1 MQHKNKGTTRNQE
14 ASTLARWL
22 GTRPL
27 WAELGLIALTVLF
40 GIQTL
45 RVFVPG
51 LFWVLNSRMGWGAVE
66 VGIVGFLVF
75 LTAFLAGPL
84 RRLAGDWRLIVITAG
99 GLGVLRL
106 IMQVWWGEPI
116 FNLVLAMVGTALF
129 AIFLPAYIGN
139 ARLRGGPAISRFAL
153 GLLVGLI
160 LDTAIHGAFG
170 TYDIAWQVDLLP
182 ILLTLLLVVVQCMT
196 LANFAST
203 TRANAVP
210 GGVSRSKSWTWLAI
224 GPFLFLQLLVLQN
237 IPLVA
242 TLTGWPLPIAFGS
255 VLLAQLAGLAVATW
269 LLSNMQG
276 TLWPW
281 ALGFGIGLVAI
292 LALFYQE
299 AAALTA
305 LLLLIGQ
312 VLISALIVII
322 LIGVGASTQTTGRSR
337 IATANGVGFV
347 LILVFL
353 LAYYAVYDLS
363 LPYTN
368 TIIPPIA
375 AFIVA
380 ICALGAPLAASRKIE
395 VDPKAWAVPVLA
407 LLLLVSPLIGAI
419 TWRVPEAVP
428 GEGFPIRIMTYNL
441 HNGFNTN
448 GHLDME
454 ALAQVIE
461 ESDPDI
467 VALQEISRGWVIS
480 GRLDMLMW
488 LSQRLRMP
496 YIFGPTADPIWGNAI
511 LSRYPIA
518 GYTHHGLPPRDIRLL
533 RGFTAVQIDV
543 GNGTQLQ
550 VIATHFHD
558 PEGDTDIRQLQ
569 SKAILDFWD
578 GAELTVLLGDLNA
591 KPDDREMEMLRQAG
605 LVDAA
610 AAVEGTPALTFSSDD
625 LYQRIDYIWVSPD
638 LKVAD
643 VQVPVSK
650 ASDHLGV
657 VAVIDK

>member
-14 ASTLARWL
+14 ASPLVRWL

-210 GGVSRSKSWTWLAI
+210 GEVSRSKSWTWLAI

-353 LAYYAVYDLS
+353 LAYYAVYDLN

-380 ICALGAPLAASRKIE
+380 ICALGAPLAASREIE
-395 VDPKAWAVPVLA
+395 VDHKAWAVPVLA
-407 LLLLVSPLIGAI
+407 LLLLVSPLVGAI

-518 GYTHHGLPPRDIRLL
+518 GYTHHGLPPRGIRLL

-558 PEGDTDIRQLQ
+558 PEADTDIRQLQ
-569 SKAILDFWD
+569 SQAILDFWD

-610 AAVEGTPALTFSSDD
+610 AAVEGTPALTFSSTD

-638 LKVAD
+638 LKVSD
-643 VQVPVSK
+643 VQVPMST

-657 VAVIDK
+657 VAVIDE

>member
-1 MQHKNKGTTRNQE
+1 MQKKGKATTTNQE
-14 ASTLARWL
+14 ASTLVRWL

-27 WAELGLIALTVLF
+27 WIELGLAALTVLF
-40 GIQTL
+40 GLQTL
-45 RVFVPG
+45 RVFVPS
-51 LFWVLNSRMGWGAVE
+51 LFWVLSSRMGWGAIE
-66 VGIVGFLVF
+66 VGLIGFLVF
-75 LTAFLAGPL
+75 LTAFLAL
-84 RRLAGDWRLIVITAG
+84 LFRRPASHRRTIMVTAS
-99 GLGVLRL
+99 GLGILRL
-106 IMQVWWGEPI
+106 MMQVWWGEPI
-116 FNLVLAMVGTALF
+116 FNLVLATVGTAFF
-129 AIFLPAYIGN
+129 AIFLPTYLDA
-139 ARLRGGPAISRFAL
+139 ARLRGGPAMSRFAL

-170 TYDIAWQVDLLP
+170 TYDTAWQVGLLP
-182 ILLTLLLVVVQCMT
+182 ILLTVLLVVVQWMA
-196 LANFAST
+196 LRSFLGT
-203 TRANAVP
+203 TKADAP
-210 GGVSRSKSWTWLAI
+210 AAGVSRPKAWPWLAI
-224 GPFLFLQLLVLQN
+224 GPFLFLQLIALQN

-242 TLTGWPLPIAFGS
+242 TLTGWPPPIAFGL
-255 VLLAQLAGLAVATW
+255 VLLAQLAGLAVAIW
-269 LLSNMQG
+269 LLLNMQRS
-276 TLWPW
+276 LWPW
-281 ALGFGIGLVAI
+281 ALGFGTGLVLV
-292 LALFYQE
+292 LALACQQ
-299 AAALTA
+299 AGLLAA
-305 LLLLIGQ
+305 LLLLVGQ
-312 VLISALIVII
+312 ILISALIVIV

-380 ICALGAPLAASRKIE
+380 ICALGAPLAASREIE

-407 LLLLVSPLIGAI
+407 LLLLVSPLVGAI
-419 TWRVPEAVP
+419 TWRAPQAVP
-428 GEGFPIRIMTYNL
+428 GEGFPVRIMTYNL

-518 GYTHHGLPPRDIRLL
+518 GYTQHELPPRDIRLL
-533 RGFTAVQIDV
+533 RGFTAVQVDV

-550 VIATHFHD
+550 LIATHFHD
-558 PEGDTDIRQLQ
+558 PEADTDVRQLQ
-569 SKAILDFWD
+569 SQAILDFWD
-578 GAELTVLLGDLNA
+578 GADLTVLLGDLNSR
-591 KPDDREMEMLRQAG
+591 PDDREMEMLRQAG

-610 AAVEGTPALTFSSDD
+610 AAVGGTPGLTYSS
-625 LYQRIDYIWVSPD
+625 LEPEKRIDYIWVSPD
-638 LKVAD
+638 LKVIDAES
-643 VQVPVSK
+643 PATT
-650 ASDHLGV
+650 ASDHLPV

>member
-27 WAELGLIALTVLF
+27 WAELGLVALTVLF

-45 RVFVPG
+45 RVFIPG
-51 LFWVLNSRMGWGAVE
+51 LFWVLNSRLGWGAVE

-84 RRLAGDWRLIVITAG
+84 RRLAGDWRLIVVTAG

-129 AIFLPAYIGN
+129 AIFLPTYIDN

-203 TRANAVP
+203 TRANAVA

-322 LIGVGASTQTTGRSR
+322 LIGVGAGTQTTGRSR

-380 ICALGAPLAASRKIE
+380 ICALGAPLAASREIE

-407 LLLLVSPLIGAI
+407 LLLLVSPLVGAI

-428 GEGFPIRIMTYNL
+428 GEGLPIRIMTYNL

-518 GYTHHGLPPRDIRLL
+518 GYTQHELPPRDIRLF
-533 RGFTAVQIDV
+533 RGFTAVQVDV

-550 VIATHFHD
+550 LIATHFHD
-558 PEGDTDIRQLQ
+558 PEGATDIRQLQ
-569 SKAILDFWD
+569 SQAILDFWD
-578 GAELTVLLGDLNA
+578 GAGLTVLLGDLNA

-610 AAVEGTPALTFSSDD
+610 AAVEGTPALTFSSAD

-638 LKVAD
+638 LKVSD
-643 VQVPVSK
+643 VQVPMST

>member
-1 MQHKNKGTTRNQE
+1 
-14 ASTLARWL
+14 
-22 GTRPL
+22 
-27 WAELGLIALTVLF
+27 
-40 GIQTL
+40 
-45 RVFVPG
+45 
-51 LFWVLNSRMGWGAVE
+51 
-66 VGIVGFLVF
+66 
-75 LTAFLAGPL
+75 
-84 RRLAGDWRLIVITAG
+84 
-99 GLGVLRL
+99 
-106 IMQVWWGEPI
+106 
-116 FNLVLAMVGTALF
+116 
-129 AIFLPAYIGN
+129 
-139 ARLRGGPAISRFAL
+139 
-153 GLLVGLI
+153 
-160 LDTAIHGAFG
+160 
-170 TYDIAWQVDLLP
+170 
-182 ILLTLLLVVVQCMT
+182 MT

-203 TRANAVP
+203 TRANAVA

-255 VLLAQLAGLAVATW
+255 VLLAQLAGLAIATW

-322 LIGVGASTQTTGRSR
+322 LIGVGAGTQTTGRSR

-380 ICALGAPLAASRKIE
+380 ICALGAPLAASREIE

-407 LLLLVSPLIGAI
+407 LLLLVSPLVGAI

-428 GEGFPIRIMTYNL
+428 GEGLPIRIMTYNL

-518 GYTHHGLPPRDIRLL
+518 GYTQHELPPRDIRLL
-533 RGFTAVQIDV
+533 RGFTAVQVDV

-550 VIATHFHD
+550 LIATHFHD
-558 PEGDTDIRQLQ
+558 PEGATDIRQLQ
-569 SKAILDFWD
+569 SQAILDFWD
-578 GAELTVLLGDLNA
+578 GAGLTVLLGDLNA

-610 AAVEGTPALTFSSDD
+610 AAVEGTPALTFSSAG

-638 LKVAD
+638 LKVSD
-643 VQVPVSK
+643 VQVPMST